1 MTEGEATAAGRRPAH
16 HRAPDSHLGFLL
28 WRASRVFLDALR
40 QELADR
46 GYDDLSP
53 SHVNVMP
60 MLDADGT
67 NAQVLAGRIGVTK
80 QAAGRIIGELD
91 RAGYVRRVTDLG
103 DGRARLVLFTE
114 KGRALLEEG
123 EQAKLALEERWLAGL
138 DVETVTLLKRALGTI
153 VERET
158 SRGRAG
164 RPDATRASG

>member
-1 MTEGEATAAGRRPAH
+1 MTEGEATVAGRRPAH
-16 HRAPDSHLGFLL
+16 HRAPNSHLGFLL
-28 WRASRVFLDALR
+28 WRASRAFLEDFR
-40 QELADR
+40 QELAAR

-67 NAQVLAGRIGVTK
+67 NAQVLADRIGVTK

-91 RAGYVRRVTDLG
+91 RAGYVRRVTDIG

-123 EQAKLALEERWLAGL
+123 ERAKLALEERWLVGL
-138 DVETVTLLKRALGTI
+138 DVETVALMKHVLGAI

-158 SRGRAG
+158 GRGRAS
-164 RPDATRASG
+164 RPDAPRASG